1 LGNRKKQNKGRGK
14 KKKGNSSSQKKSI
27 HSKESTLQSNLEL
40 TTSPSKQE
48 KNKPWYIS
56 KLMKALYIGIISSG
70 IVALIFYLI
79 QSCESEKTILELKMN
94 EDNNRYT
101 VVDTIKTST
110 DTVLSSIDIYNR
122 QILENLKKNQNEVLS
137 LFKQPLTKEEYEKD
151 KAIQQK
157 QSEAFQDSLQKVYD
171 FKLDSLRNDI
181 LNGIIRDIA
190 YINYPEWSR
199 FFDLGFSLFRIDL
212 DGKLYITVGSY
223 NLSAVINWSS
233 LKLTQVTDSKINI
246 SIPDIAVY
254 NPYIYLYSN
263 ELAIERNFEKLNS
276 IPLTQFNY
284 SHYVNCYSGIISD
297 NKDGI
302 VGIVGFSKNPI
313 NETIKQ
319 TVDFDK
325 LERITQIDF
334 NNKRN

>member
-1 LGNRKKQNKGRGK
+1 MGNRKKQNKGRGK
-14 KKKGNSSSQKKSI
+14 KKKRNSSSQKKSI
-27 HSKESTLQSNLEL
+27 HSKESTLKSNLEIA
-40 TTSPSKQE
+40 TSPSKKE

-56 KLMKALYIGIISSG
+56 KLMKTLYIGIISSG
-70 IVALIFYLI
+70 VVALIFYLI
-79 QSCESEKTILELKMN
+79 QSCESRKTILELKMD
-94 EDNNRYT
+94 EDKNHNT

-110 DTVLSSIDIYNR
+110 DTVLSSIDISNQ
-122 QILENLKKNQNEVLS
+122 QILENLKKNRDEVIS
-137 LFKQPLTKEEYEKD
+137 LLKQPLTREEYEKD

-157 QSEAFQDSLQKVYD
+157 LREAFQDSLQKAYD
-171 FKLDSLRNDI
+171 FKLDSFKTDI

-199 FFDLGFSLFRIDL
+199 FFDLGYSLFRIDL

-223 NLSAVINWSS
+223 NMSAVINWSK
-233 LKLTQVTDSKINI
+233 LKLTRVTDSNINI

-263 ELAIERNFEKLNS
+263 KLAIKRNFEELNS

-313 NETIKQ
+313 NEAIKQ

-325 LERITQIDF
+325 LERITRIDF
-334 NNKRN
+334 KNAQN